1 MNEIDKITLNLKTE
15 TGNNKSI
22 EIEVVPN
29 MSLRALH
36 YTIQEKFCL
45 DDRGYHH
52 FALPE
57 NCFKELTKNDFS
69 KWRRLVGVF
78 FKSERYV
85 GTGMTYKKITE
96 IEKQESYP
104 CFDIGDT
111 YYESQ
116 KKLQHAEK
124 AENILFETLTVGD
137 VFFPKNAKKIIDR
150 DKMLEH
156 LSFIENDAEGAEKAL
171 REALLKNDK
180 QTVTFILKASKIYN
194 CPITD
199 TLRYYFNDLHI
210 TIIRPNTE

>member
-1 MNEIDKITLNLKTE
+1 MNEINKIILNLKVETE
-15 TGNNKSI
+15 KDKSL
-22 EIEVVPN
+22 EIEVAPN

-36 YTIQEKFCL
+36 CTIQEKFGL

-52 FALPE
+52 FALPKNRFE
-57 NCFKELTKNDFS
+57 ELTENDFL

-78 FKSERYV
+78 FKSEPY
-85 GTGMTYKKITE
+85 TGIGIRYKKIAE
-96 IEKQESYP
+96 IEDQKNYG
-104 CFDIGDT
+104 CFDCSDT
-111 YYESQ
+111 YYEAQ
-116 KKLQHAEK
+116 KKLRHAEK
-124 AENILFETLTVGD
+124 FENILFEQLAVGD
-137 VFFPKNAKKIIDR
+137 VFFSSNAKKIIDR

-156 LSFIENDAEGAEKAL
+156 LSFIENDAEGAAKAL

-199 TLRYYFNDLHI
+199 TLHYYFNDLHI

>member
-45 DDRGYHH
+45 DDRGYHY
-52 FALPE
+52 FALPKKRFE
-57 NCFKELTKNDFS
+57 ELTENNFL

-78 FKSERYV
+78 FESKWYSGV
-85 GTGMTYKKITE
+85 GATYKKINE
-96 IEKQESYP
+96 IEKQQNYQ
-104 CFDIGDT
+104 CFDIRDT
-111 YYESQ
+111 YYEAQ

-137 VFFPKNAKKIIDR
+137 VFFSSNAKKIID
-150 DKMLEH
+150 KNKILEH
-156 LSFIENDAEGAEKAL
+156 LSFVENDAKGAEKAL

-199 TLRYYFNDLHI
+199 TLHYYFNDFHL
-210 TIIRPNTE
+210 TIMRL